1 MLDDGARRLLVAS
14 VLRLYATRRLGT
26 VVPAGADLAG
36 AARRLAEDVEH
47 LATIYGLS
55 FAPSYPGVGAGVE
68 DVGDSRRLVLA
79 CRAADRYGPG
89 AGTAFTTLIPGRPPQ
104 VSLAP
109 AGTPIPGGWAWVAP
123 RPGGPI
129 GECG

>member
-1 MLDDGARRLLVAS
+1 MRTWSTDER
-14 VLRLYATRRLGT
+14 
-26 VVPAGADLAG
+26 
-36 AARRLAEDVEH
+36 
-47 LATIYGLS
+47 GLS
-55 FAPSYPGVGAGVE
+55 AEREVVDLGPRAGLPARDVGGVEDLSAGVE